1 MTSSSDRFVVG
12 FVSTP
17 HPHSVLHMKTLD
29 VLDAIETV
37 HVCGLEG
44 EDVDMLAAETDKV
57 ASTTNNL
64 DELLAR
70 EDIDALVVSV
80 RNDVCP
86 MVLEAGIAA
95 GKGSLFEKPGALCAD
110 DLRRIMELAKAR
122 GLVMGAMFQN
132 RTNPKV
138 VETREARRDGAL
150 GTVMAVEGRMVTS
163 QVRYRDPNHWLFR
176 KGMSGSG
183 ILSWLGCHHIDLMS
197 YMMEERIVEVT
208 ALLGNQNPERLEVE
222 DTAMLAVRFEGG
234 GLGSLHAGY
243 HLPGSDAGYTGASY
257 DSFLALRG
265 SKGYARMPMEE
276 DGYTL
281 YSQAPGWEALGEQ
294 YRSFSPP
301 DSKAYGGF
309 AGERFLEDYLQAI
322 RTGGEAPA
330 PIEAAV
336 HVLEVIDAAIESSE
350 TGRSVSIAKP

>member
-1 MTSSSDRFVVG
+1 
-12 FVSTP
+12 
-17 HPHSVLHMKTLD
+17 MKTLD
-29 VLDAIETV
+29 VLDIIETV

-44 EDVDMLAAETDKV
+44 EDVDVLAAETDKV
-57 ASTTNNL
+57 ASTTNSL

-80 RNDVCP
+80 RNDLCP
-86 MVLEAGIAA
+86 MVMEAGIAA
-95 GKGSLFEKPGALCAD
+95 GKGSLFEKPGALEAD
-110 DLRRIMELAKAR
+110 ELRRIMDLADAR
-122 GLVMGAMFQN
+122 GLVMGTMFQN
-132 RTNPKV
+132 RTNPKA
-138 VETREARRDGAL
+138 VEVREARRGGAL
-150 GTVMAVEGRMVTS
+150 GTVMAVEARMVTS
-163 QVRYRDPNHWLFR
+163 QVRYRDPSHWLFR

-208 ALLGNQNPERLEVE
+208 AMVGNRNPERLEVE

-234 GLGSLHAGY
+234 ALGSLHAGY

-265 SKGYARMPMEE
+265 TEGYARMPMED

-281 YSQAPGWEALGEQ
+281 FSQAPGYGGGGVQ
-294 YRSFSPP
+294 HRSFSPP
-301 DSKAYGGF
+301 ESEAYGGYG
-309 AGERFLEDYLQAI
+309 GERFLEDYLQAS

-330 PIEAAV
+330 PMRDAV

-350 TGRSVSIAKP
+350 TGRAVSIPKS

>member
-57 ASTTNNL
+57 ASTTDNL
-64 DELLAR
+64 GELLAR
-70 EDIDALVVSV
+70 DDIDALVVSV

-197 YMMEERIVEVT
+197 YMMEEPRCWPSDSRE
-208 ALLGNQNPERLEVE
+208 APSARS
-222 DTAMLAVRFEGG
+222 MLAIICRGVTPDTPVHRTTPSSRFEGARATHVCPWRRTAIPCTARLRDG
-234 GLGSLHAGY
+234 RLLGSSIVHFHHPIRRRMA
-243 HLPGSDAGYTGASY
+243 ASRANA
-257 DSFLALRG
+257 SWRTTCRLSG
-265 SKGYARMPMEE
+265 
-276 DGYTL
+276 
-281 YSQAPGWEALGEQ
+281 QAVRPRRPSRP
-294 YRSFSPP
+294 RST
-301 DSKAYGGF
+301 Y
-309 AGERFLEDYLQAI
+309 
-322 RTGGEAPA
+322 
-330 PIEAAV
+330 
-336 HVLEVIDAAIESSE
+336 
-350 TGRSVSIAKP
+350 